1 MSEAQ
6 DIESFH
12 ILFEELKDIRAKLS
26 SVSERI
32 GSRLRDNAQW
42 DSTYQVSLLQ
52 ESINIRKTIKQL
64 YDNLLDNQ
72 LSDPSLVCILQ
83 IKHTI
88 VKFVFFFFKLSTRL
102 SIIYGTSSN
111 HTRIHQRPSLKVLK
125 S

>member
-6 DIESFH
+6 EIESFH

-52 ESINIRKTIKQL
+52 ESINIRKTMKQL

-72 LSDPSLVCILQ
+72 LSDPSLVRNLQ
-83 IKHTI
+83 IKH
-88 VKFVFFFFKLSTRL
+88 VM
-102 SIIYGTSSN
+102 
-111 HTRIHQRPSLKVLK
+111 
-125 S
+125 